1 VIHSIVEGGA
11 RMVDR
16 MLIVGTVVLIL
27 GTSWWP
33 WTDSLPGAGFR
44 VLAMLAA
51 GCLLIGGFGVG
62 RGTRRAF
69 TLLWASLGAS
79 LALGVIGIF
88 SIGVVYVV
96 ASILIVSAIMATP
109 NHSLLPSRFDGRY
122 VWMTAIV
129 FIAIFGAAMISVVGF
144 RAGLNPAER

>member
-1 VIHSIVEGGA
+1 MIHSIVDAGA
-11 RMVDR
+11 NIVDR
-16 MLIVGTVVLIL
+16 MLIAGMAVLIL

-33 WTDSLPGAGFR
+33 WTGTLPGAGVR

-51 GCLLIGGFGVG
+51 GCLLIGGFAVG
-62 RGTRRAF
+62 RGTRPAF

-79 LALGVIGIF
+79 LALGVIGSF
-88 SIGVVYVV
+88 SIGMAYIV

-109 NHSLLPSRFDGRY
+109 NHSQLSSRFDGWY

-129 FIAIFGAAMISVVGF
+129 FITVFATAMLSVVGF
-144 RAGLNPAER
+144 RAGLSAAER